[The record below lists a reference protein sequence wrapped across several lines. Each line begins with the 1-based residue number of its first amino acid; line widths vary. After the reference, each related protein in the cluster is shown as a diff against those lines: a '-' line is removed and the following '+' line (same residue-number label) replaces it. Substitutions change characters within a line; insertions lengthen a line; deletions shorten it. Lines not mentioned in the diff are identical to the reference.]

1 MFRENDYIVVLTTI
15 HHQFFKANYIFK
27 QREDRDYLCVE
38 KDCEGDL
45 NGTTIIQYFKSSYW
59 RYATKEEIEEYKELN
74 YPFDVTKLINKK
86 QEEKGMKKIMLNTLE
101 TTYKNLLLRRN
112 TVPLFMSNPGIGKS
126 TIVKQFAEER
136 GVTMKKIT
144 LSQRMPNE
152 VVGMMMPDVS
162 TNSMLVFDSHELSS
176 LKDGDILFVDEA
188 FNGTLKQT
196 LDAFLNL
203 IEDRILPSGKKLAD
217 IMIVAASNPQGLI
230 NLTPQIK
237 ERFIRID
244 LKFNDNEYKEYLN
257 YKYGMPYEIGSL
269 ICTLIKREKYE
280 IDTWNY
286 SSPRSIEKAILQIA
300 CGLNTTYDDVLM
312 PCLVKTIKSPMDI
325 TSLSVKEGD
334 EVQYLDILKLLIINI
349 NDKENRKQENRV
361 ADNLLS

>member
-1 MFRENDYIVVLTTI
+1 MFRKNDYIVILTT
-15 HHQFFKANYIFK
+15 HSTTFKENYIFK
-27 QREDRDYLCVE
+27 QRRDQDFLSVE

-45 NGTTIIQYFKSSYW
+45 NGTTLTSFIDSNW
-59 RYATKEEIEEYKELN
+59 RYATKEEIEKYNELN

-86 QEEKGMKKIMLNTLE
+86 EEKGMKKIMLNTLE

-126 TIVKQFAEER
+126 TIVRQFAEER

-162 TNSMLVFDSHELSS
+162 TNSMLVFDSHELAS
-176 LKDGDILFVDEA
+176 LKDGDILFVDEV

-203 IEDRILPSGKKLAD
+203 LEDRILPSGKKLAD

-286 SSPRSIEKAILQIA
+286 ASPRSIEKAILQIA
-300 CGLNTTYDDVLM
+300 CGLETTYDEVLM

-334 EVQYLDILKLLIINI
+334 EVQYLEILKLLITNI